1 MPNEPK
7 NKLHLGVL
15 VVALLAALSAMAQK
29 PAAQDPPSAPLPS
42 ALAHAK
48 VLFIG
53 NAGDQENA
61 DCLRVYND
69 FYAGVTA
76 LKRFQLV
83 RDPNKADLVLEMH
96 YEVNL
101 GQAVGSNDSNRSVRQ
116 FRVMLID
123 PRSHTILWTLV
134 ERTNYAI
141 FQSNRNKNLDET
153 VGALVHDFDL
163 LVSPTPVPPSN
174 KSRITHF

>member
-1 MPNEPK
+1 MRY
-7 NKLHLGVL
+7 LT
-15 VVALLAALSAMAQK
+15 ALCVMLFAVTQIVAQK
-29 PAAQDPPSAPLPS
+29 PAGQDPPSAPLPS

-48 VLFIG
+48 ILFIG

-83 RDPNKADLVLEMH
+83 HDPNKADLVLEMH

-116 FRVMLID
+116 FRVVLID
-123 PRSHTILWTLV
+123 PRSHTVLWTLV

-153 VGALVHDFDL
+153 VAALVHDFDL
-163 LVSPTPVPPSN
+163 LVSTTPVPPSN

>member
-1 MPNEPK
+1 MRSASLINV
-7 NKLHLGVL
+7 LGF
-15 VVALLAALSAMAQK
+15 ALLASSLVEGQNM
-29 PAAQDPPSAPLPS
+29 PSAPLPS

-48 VLFIG
+48 TLFIG

-61 DCLRVYND
+61 DCLRVYDD
-69 FYAGVTA
+69 FYGGVA
-76 LKRFQLV
+76 SLKRFKQV
-83 RDPNKADLVLEMH
+83 ADPNQADLVLEMH

-101 GQAVGSNDSNRSVRQ
+101 GQAVASNDSNRSVRQ
-116 FRVMLID
+116 FRVVLID
-123 PRSHTILWTLV
+123 PRSHTVLWTLV
-134 ERTNYAI
+134 ERTNYAL

-153 VGALVHDFDL
+153 VVALVNDFSL